1 MRSLVRPAVTAR
13 QALDLCTASIRDADL
28 NKRLGL
34 AGPSIEAAEAQY
46 VANGAQATLYTIAGT
61 NGVDGWVTTEEMERV
76 YAGTFVKSVRTR
88 NIYDSIKKLPE
99 NDICPLCGQRTV
111 FTLDHYLPQSAHPA
125 LTITTANLVPSCGEC
140 NKTKLA
146 LQAAQ
151 AGDQTLHPY
160 FDDVDD
166 DRWLFAT
173 VQETQPAAL
182 VFSANPPAGWD
193 HVKRQRA
200 ASHFRVFGLAQLYAS
215 HSAVELNNIR
225 FGLQQMA
232 VRNTPEEIQSHL
244 RREALSR
251 AAAQT
256 NSWQRATYEA
266 FAESEW
272 FSAGGFG

>member
-1 MRSLVRPAVTAR
+1 V
-13 QALDLCTASIRDADL
+13 ASIRDASL
-28 NKRLGL
+28 NQRLQQ
-34 AGPSIEAAEAQY
+34 AASSIESAELAYITSGKQASLY
-46 VANGAQATLYTIAGT
+46 SIEGTDDVAGC
-61 NGVDGWVTTEEMERV
+61 VTTKEMERV

-88 NIYDSIKKLPE
+88 HIYDAIKKLPE
-99 NDICPLCGQRTV
+99 NDICPLCAQRTV

-151 AGDQTLHPY
+151 AGEQTLHPY

-166 DRWLFAT
+166 GRWLFAA

-182 VFSANPPAGWD
+182 VFLAAPPAAWNA
-193 HVKRQRA
+193 VKRQRVF
-200 ASHFRVFGLAQLYAS
+200 SHFRVFGLAQLYAS
-215 HSAVELNNIR
+215 HSAVELTNIR
-225 FGLQQMA
+225 YGLQQMA
-232 VRNTPEEIQSHL
+232 QRGSPDDIRDHL
-244 RREALSR
+244 AREAASR

-266 FAESEW
+266 FANSAW
-272 FSAGGFG
+272 FCAGGFA